1 MSEIHFSD
9 NYSDIS
15 RQGGTDSGFQFEF
28 YCENCN
34 DTWRSP
40 FVPYRSGQASGWLGR
55 ASGLLGGVLGQA
67 ADAVDGLAEAGW
79 GKGRDRAFAESIE
92 AAKGHFHR
100 CAKCH
105 QYVCAVCW
113 NTGKGLCLSCAPSAE
128 VEIEAARAQGE
139 VYGAGEKAVNEGIQR
154 GKKMDVKRDRQLV
167 CPECDARTNGAKFCP
182 ECGAKLAVKSDCPSC
197 HAEITPGAK
206 FCPECGERLGA

>member
-28 YCENCN
+28 YCECCN

-40 FVPYRSGQASGWLGR
+40 FVAYRSGQASGWIGR
-55 ASGLLGGVLGQA
+55 ASGLLGGVLNQA
-67 ADAVDGLAEAGW
+67 ASAVDGMAEAGW
-79 GKGRDRAFAESIE
+79 GKARDRAFEEAIES
-92 AAKGHFHR
+92 AKAHFKR
-100 CAKCH
+100 CARCR
-105 QYVCAVCW
+105 QYVCARCW
-113 NTGKGLCLSCAPSAE
+113 NTSNGLCLTCAPSAE

-154 GKKMDVKRDRQLV
+154 GKRMDVKRDRQLV
-167 CPECDARTNGAKFCP
+167 CPDCGAETKGAKFCP
-182 ECGAKLAVKSDCPSC
+182 ECGMKLAVKASC
-197 HAEITPGAK
+197 TACGSEADPGAK
-206 FCPECGERLGA
+206 FCPECGERMPV